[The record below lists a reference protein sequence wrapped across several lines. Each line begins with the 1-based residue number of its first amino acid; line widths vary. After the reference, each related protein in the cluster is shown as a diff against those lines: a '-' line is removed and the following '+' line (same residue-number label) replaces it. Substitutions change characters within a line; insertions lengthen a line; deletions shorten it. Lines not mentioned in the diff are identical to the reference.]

1 MTTLTPEQQAAVC
14 AAMLR
19 YLNDHRDELLDALR
33 EDLHPSNM
41 MWDAQV
47 IGAGA
52 DVICPDDEADQDEI
66 DEATEQA
73 MALIRYSVTLTVAI
87 GDERSSANGAQTV
100 TLETGELS

>member
-1 MTTLTPEQQAAVC
+1 MNPLTHEQQTAVC

-19 YLNDHRDELLDALR
+19 YLHDHRDELIDAIR
-33 EDLHPSNM
+33 EDVRPLNM
-41 MWDAQV
+41 MWDANV

-73 MALIRYSVTLTVAI
+73 MALIRYTVTVRVFI
-87 GDERSSANGAQTV
+87 GDQTV
-100 TLETGELS
+100 EFQTGLIGGDK